1 MTPRLELTGMPP
13 PRGLALMETEG
24 KHPKE
29 GDNQQSYP
37 AVMFMNQ
44 QLAWHNNPKGEI
56 VVHISRW

>member
-37 AVMFMNQ
+37 SVTPVNHDMA
-44 QLAWHNNPKGEI
+44 
-56 VVHISRW
+56 